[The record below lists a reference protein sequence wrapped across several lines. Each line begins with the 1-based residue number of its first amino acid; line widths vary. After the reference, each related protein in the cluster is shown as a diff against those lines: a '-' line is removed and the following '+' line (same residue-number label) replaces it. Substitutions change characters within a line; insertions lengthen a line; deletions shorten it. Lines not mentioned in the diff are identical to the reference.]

1 MVEDRNSVE
10 ANRVIVLSFCSTVR
24 MTLLILIVTGKE
36 KSVRF
41 GTYYFLQV
49 PPGASDAEVI
59 QQEFDQ
65 MLLSEE
71 LGYDTVWLTEHHFT
85 EYGISVSPMT
95 LAAAVA
101 ARTQRIHIAL
111 AAAILP
117 FHDPLRLAEEVA
129 FVDILSQG
137 RLRVGIG
144 RGNRPIEFAGYR
156 TSQEESRERFEE
168 ILEIM
173 LQAWTQEKVSY
184 HGKFFTLAGVSVK
197 PKPYQKPHPPLMVVC
212 VSPETI
218 AFAARRGWPMLN
230 SLLFGSLSQIKQSRD
245 SYIAAMQEAGY
256 SAAAVQA
263 ALSSWGVSRHIYV
276 APTDH
281 EAIAEARAAEL
292 WYQKALARFLVPENI
307 DAAPPSLQPQ
317 FRAIATRLATVSWEG
332 LLKETVLFG
341 SPERIVD
348 KVREMQEVGV
358 GELLC
363 WMNFG
368 GLPQD
373 RVKRSLRLFAEKVIP
388 HFR

>member
-1 MVEDRNSVE
+1 
-10 ANRVIVLSFCSTVR
+10 
-24 MTLLILIVTGKE
+24 
-36 KSVRF
+36 VRF

-49 PPGASDAEVI
+49 PPETSDAEVI
-59 QQEFDQ
+59 QGEFEQ
-65 MLLSEE
+65 LLFSEE

-85 EYGISVSPMT
+85 EYGISVSPMA
-95 LAAAVA
+95 LAAAIA

-117 FHDPLRLAEEVA
+117 FHDPIRLAEEVA
-129 FVDILSQG
+129 FVDILSRG
-137 RLRVGIG
+137 RLRVGLG

-156 TSQEESRERFEE
+156 VPQEENRERFAE

-173 LQAWTQEKVSY
+173 IQAWTQERVSY
-184 HGKFFTLAGVSVK
+184 QGRFFTIEGIPVR
-197 PKPYQKPHPPLMVVC
+197 PKPYQKPHPPLLLVC

-218 AFAARRGWPMLN
+218 TFAARRGWPMLN
-230 SLLFGSLSQIKQSRD
+230 SLLFGPLSQIERSRD
-245 SYIAAMQEAGY
+245 LYVAAMREAGY
-256 SAAAVQA
+256 SEAEVQT
-263 ALSSWGVSRHIYV
+263 ALRSWGVSRHIYV
-276 APTDH
+276 APTDS
-281 EAIAEARAAEL
+281 EAIREAQAAEL
-292 WYQKALARFLVPENI
+292 WYQQALARFLVPEHI
-307 DAAPPSLQPQ
+307 DAAPSSLQPQ
-317 FRAIATRLATVSWEG
+317 FRAIAARLATVSWEG

-348 KVREMQEVGV
+348 GVWEMKEAGV

-373 RVKRSLRLFAEKVIP
+373 RVKRSMRLFAEKVMP